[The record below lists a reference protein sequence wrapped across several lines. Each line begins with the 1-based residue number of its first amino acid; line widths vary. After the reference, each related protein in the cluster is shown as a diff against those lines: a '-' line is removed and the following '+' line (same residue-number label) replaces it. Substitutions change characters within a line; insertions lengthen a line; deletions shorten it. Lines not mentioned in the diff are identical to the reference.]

1 MREGL
6 QMRRRDFI
14 RAGTLTGLVASAGAI
29 GGARDPLA
37 AIVGGPGR
45 RADNDRVRLSSNEN
59 PLGIS
64 AAAKDALVE
73 AIVLSNRYPA
83 DQHRALVARL
93 AAAHEVSENQVVLG
107 TGSAEVLQM
116 AVQAYAA
123 PRAKLVMAEP
133 TYEAVTNSSLRSPLR
148 ARLSATRPS

>member
-1 MREGL
+1 MREGS

-14 RAGTLTGLVASAGAI
+14 RAGTLGGFVAGAAGI
-29 GGARDPLA
+29 GGLGDPLA

-45 RADNDRVRLSSNEN
+45 GVAEGRVRLSSNEN

-64 AAAKDALVE
+64 PAAKDALVE
-73 AIVLSNRYPA
+73 AIVLANRYPA
-83 DQHRALVARL
+83 DQHRALVAKL
-93 AAAHEVSENQVVLG
+93 AAAHEVGEDQVVLG

-123 PRAKLVMAEP
+123 PRA
-133 TYEAVTNSSLRSPLR
+133 EAGHGGTDVRGRDQLP
-148 ARLSATRPS
+148 AHGGV